1 MKQLHFFLSTL
12 LLVVFVACGDDSNE
26 YKIGGKT
33 GEDTPVQPDERQSA
47 GPEIAKYNLE
57 FPALKGGNS
66 IVVVHNA
73 MLNEKYNKEGV
84 NFCVE
89 WDTSIRAQR
98 WTCYQMYSATNEQ
111 NVQRY
116 DKSHTTD
123 NTLSYITG
131 KYPNDPE
138 LPKEYQFTTDPY
150 WQSGYDHGHI
160 CPSQDRVCSEEANR
174 QTFCLTNMQPQNNK
188 FNAGVW
194 AKMETQIRTWANN
207 FDTLF
212 VCKGGTIDKAEHI
225 IEYVCGKS
233 HQATR
238 VNADHVPVPKY
249 FFMAVLGKKGTSFKA
264 TGFWIPQEGYP
275 STNDLKVYATNIHA
289 LQINTGID
297 FFCNLPDDIE
307 NQVET
312 VAHSQM
318 EKEWVWIK

>member
-1 MKQLHFFLSTL
+1 
-12 LLVVFVACGDDSNE
+12 
-26 YKIGGKT
+26 
-33 GEDTPVQPDERQSA
+33 
-47 GPEIAKYNLE
+47 
-57 FPALKGGNS
+57 
-66 IVVVHNA
+66 
-73 MLNEKYNKEGV
+73 
-84 NFCVE
+84 
-89 WDTSIRAQR
+89 
-98 WTCYQMYSATNEQ
+98 MYSATNEQ